1 MQRNDIIFFG
11 EKVCLVVL
19 LTVCTLVFPVARAAE
34 HEIAEPFKVGTFEIE
49 EQARV
54 GIVLRDSLVVDLNR
68 ANTALEKNADY
79 PKLPPPA
86 DMLELIE
93 RYEYGLKRRLYE
105 IVNDLVENNQLERN
119 RPDFVHQLND
129 IGTLPPILYPG
140 KILNAAVNFYSHV
153 DESGT
158 DEQRAEARKQRR
170 ENRGVPYLFMKP
182 SRGAVIGNNQP
193 VVIPHGRNRTD
204 WEVELGTVIGKTAKY
219 VSANDAEDY
228 VFGYMVTLDIS
239 DRGGRPPG
247 GNPLRSDWFV
257 GKGHDTFAPQGP
269 WIIPKEFYGDPMKIL
284 KQSLRIGDEQMQ
296 EATAGDM
303 IHSIWEIIEYGSSII
318 TLFPGD
324 VINNGT
330 SGGTGAGT
338 AVRGAQRFLQP
349 GEEIEATIDGIGTL
363 HIPVVGE
370 EAPTGLT
377 GAQLSPVDSYR

>member
-79 PKLPPPA
+79 PKIPPPA

-119 RPDFVHQLND
+119 RPDFVHNLND
-129 IGTLPPILYPG
+129 VGTLPPILYPG

-182 SRGAVIGNNQP
+182 SRGAVIGNNQS

-269 WIIPKEFYGDPMKIL
+269 WIIPKEFYGDPMKVL

-349 GEEIEATIDGIGTL
+349 GEVIEATIDGIGTL
-363 HIPVVGE
+363 RIPVVGE